1 MIRIIWS
8 WHLVATP
15 LIALAA
21 TSSVVVLSRLDRHGI
36 DVLSVERACISAS
49 WTTRLRSLL
58 ALFDAVQGRG
68 VYAGSV
74 SDPGKGVDSRR

>member
-1 MIRIIWS
+1 MIRIIRS
-8 WHLVATP
+8 WHLVATL
-15 LIALAA
+15 LITLAA
-21 TSSVVVLSRLDRHGI
+21 TSSVVVLSLLNRHSI
-36 DVLSVERACISAS
+36 DVLSVKGASISAA
-49 WTTRLRSLL
+49 WATRLRGLL

>member
-1 MIRIIWS
+1 MIKIIWS
-8 WHLVATP
+8 WNLVTTL

-21 TSSVVVLSRLDRHGI
+21 TSSVVVLSLLDRHSI
-36 DVLSVERACISAS
+36 DVLSVKGASISAS
-49 WTTRLRSLL
+49 WTTGLRSLL
-58 ALFDAVQGRG
+58 AFFDAVQGRG